1 MVEAKITNQAKM
13 EAKVVVEAKVAK
25 DSKVAKEAKA
35 TSKDGEEEIGKVVVN
50 KANGIVTINGAKVG
64 IKLQ

>member
-1 MVEAKITNQAKM
+1 M
-13 EAKVVVEAKVAK
+13 VVEAKVAK
-25 DSKVAKEAKA
+25 DSKVAKEANT